1 MLALILFAVV
11 EEDVD
16 ESSAS
21 ALEDME
27 VLTTLD
33 EAGVSAKALVE
44 AALRAACIFFCLFR
58 ID

>member
-1 MLALILFAVV
+1 MLALTLLAVV

-16 ESSAS
+16 EYAV
-21 ALEDME
+21 AAVKVME

-33 EAGVSAKALVE
+33 MAAAAAEATEALQ
-44 AALRAACIFFCLFR
+44 AACIFFCLFV